1 MYTKEIKAA
10 KEQLDKY
17 DFTELLNYCYD
28 NDLREIWDII
38 DKVIVTY
45 PELDALDGAFDY
57 LDHHEFMDYLNEKY
71 NIRFEEVVKYR
82 MWYK

>member
-17 DFTELLNYCYD
+17 DFTELLSDCYD
-28 NDLREIWDII
+28 SDLREIWDII
-38 DKVIVTY
+38 DKIIEAY

-57 LDHHEFMDYLNEKY
+57 LDDYDFMDYLSERY
-71 NIRFEEVVKYR
+71 NVRFEEVVTHR

>member
-17 DFTELLNYCYD
+17 NFTELLSDCYD
-28 NDLREIWDII
+28 NDLCEIYDII
-38 DKVIVTY
+38 DKIIKAY
-45 PELDALDGAFDY
+45 PELDAPNGAFDY
-57 LDHHEFMDYLNEKY
+57 LDDYDFMDYLNERY
-71 NIRFEEVVKYR
+71 NVRFEEVVTHR

>member
-17 DFTELLNYCYD
+17 DFTELLSDCYD
-28 NDLREIWDII
+28 SDLREIWNII
-38 DKVIVTY
+38 DKIIEVY
-45 PELDALDGAFDY
+45 PELNALDGAFDY
-57 LDHHEFMDYLNEKY
+57 LDDYELMDYLSEKY
-71 NIRFEEVVKYR
+71 NIRFEEVVTYR